1 MNAVSIIRSKAVAV
15 VSVGVLGAGLLGG
28 VAFAMTPTTSDYATT
43 MAPSGPT
50 GAASAAPDQRE
61 SRLKSVLDALVA
73 RGVITQAQEDAII
86 AALKAEHRDHPNMR
100 EFIGDVFKAS
110 VDYLGLPADQV
121 KQDLRAGKSLGE
133 IANNTPGKSRDGLL
147 RFLDD
152 AAGKRIQA
160 ALDAGKITKEQAEQ
174 LRTKVDEAIVR
185 IVDHSGDSPT
195 RAPKPAATPKPTN

>member
-15 VSVGVLGAGLLGG
+15 VSVGVLGAALLGG
-28 VAFAMTPTTSDYATT
+28 VAFAMTPTTSDNAIS
-43 MAPSGPT
+43 MAPNTPG
-50 GAASAAPDQRE
+50 ASAAPAARE
-61 SRLKSVLDALVA
+61 NRLKSVLDALVA
-73 RGVITQAQEDAII
+73 KGIITQAQEDALI
-86 AALKAEHRDHPNMR
+86 AALKAEHKDHPNMR

-121 KQDLRAGKSLGE
+121 KKDLRAGKSLGE

-160 ALDAGKITKEQAEQ
+160 AVDAGKITKEQAEQ

-185 IVDHSGDSPT
+185 IVDHSGDGN